1 MAILL
6 LVITTSA
13 KRQISGDSNE
23 VTIPVTI
30 DAHSQQARAFADQI
44 QPADFVVYEEKR
56 LQPILAVRRP
66 AETPLIV
73 AVLLQDNLV
82 SHVNNEIGGI
92 KEFIRGLPDNSR
104 VMIGYIGG
112 MALLTSKGFTTDR
125 DQAADSLRITISS
138 TAATPYSPYFQV
150 ADSLRLFE
158 SQPAGRRMLLLVSDG
173 LDISHGFP
181 QANPIFSLSLERAIS
196 EAQRRGVAVYSFYSP
211 SAGLTRRSRLASNYG
226 QSALNRLSD
235 ETGGKAFFSGFDFVT
250 FDPYFKEVKESLG
263 RQWLITYQST
273 NSGTGFRRIKVTTD
287 FDLDL
292 HYPAGYSPSRS
303 SR

>member
-13 KRQISGDSNE
+13 KRQAGGYE

-30 DAHSQQARAFADQI
+30 DAHSKQERARAEQL
-44 QPADFVVYEEKR
+44 QPEDFVVYEEKQ

-66 AETPLIV
+66 AESPLIV

-82 SHVNNEIGGI
+82 AHVNNEIGGL
-92 KEFIRGLPDNSR
+92 KEFIHGLPDNSR

-112 MALLTSKGFTTDR
+112 MALLASQGFTTDR
-125 DQAADSLRITISS
+125 DRAADSLRITMGSP
-138 TAATPYSPYFQV
+138 AATPYSPYYQV
-150 ADSLRLFE
+150 ADSLKFFDG
-158 SQPAGRRMLLLVSDG
+158 QPAGRRMLLIVSDG
-173 LDISHGFP
+173 LDLSNGFR
-181 QANPIFSLSLERAIS
+181 QASPVFSLSLESAIR

-211 SAGLTRRSRLASNYG
+211 AAGLTSRSRLASNYG

-235 ETGGKAFFSGFDFVT
+235 ETGGEAFFSGFDFVT
-250 FDPYFKEVKESLG
+250 FDPYLKELKESLD
-263 RQWLITYQST
+263 RQWLITYGST

-292 HYPAGYSPSRS
+292 HYPAGYSPWRS
-303 SR
+303 SK